1 LSSHLIVALHTLYS
15 FQSAIPIAINF
26 ALPRQSSRSPVLMYH
41 HTLRSSTL
49 DFLVLL
55 VSINRFGF
63 QGLSSVDLVVYP
75 VSVISSTG
83 IFNLKQYILIS
94 LKIPGGGKESRTPD
108 LLLARQALSQLSYT
122 PTS

>member
-1 LSSHLIVALHTLYS
+1 
-15 FQSAIPIAINF
+15 
-26 ALPRQSSRSPVLMYH
+26 MYH
-41 HTLRSSTL
+41 HTLRSSRL

-94 LKIPGGGKESRTPD
+94 LKVPGGGKESRTPD